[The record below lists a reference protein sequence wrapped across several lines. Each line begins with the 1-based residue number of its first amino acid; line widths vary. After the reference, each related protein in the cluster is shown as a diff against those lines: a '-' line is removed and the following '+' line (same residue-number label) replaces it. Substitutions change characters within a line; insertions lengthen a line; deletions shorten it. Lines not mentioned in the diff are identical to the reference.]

1 MELKNLN
8 IKFMFNIMRYTVLI
22 FITLLLNSSV
32 YSAETKSS
40 SSEFLS
46 DGRQDDTFLE
56 VTNSNYKKGHN
67 SLKQAK
73 KYFKKGK
80 TSKAIIRFND
90 AIKFFTLSNKE
101 TPNEPIIL
109 NYLGYSLK
117 KTGDFIMAEIYYDQ
131 GLVIDP
137 QHININKN
145 LGELYFE
152 TNRINEAKERLKIL
166 KNCLCEEYE
175 ELKSLIK

>member
-1 MELKNLN
+1 MFD
-8 IKFMFNIMRYTVLI
+8 IKRYVIII
-22 FITLLLNSSV
+22 FVTLLLNNLV
-32 YSAETKSS
+32 YSADTKSS
-40 SSEFLS
+40 SNGPKSS
-46 DGRQDDTFLE
+46 GGQDHSFLE
-56 VTNSNYKKGHN
+56 VTNSNFKKGYKA
-67 SLKQAK
+67 LKQAK
-73 KYFKKGK
+73 IYKKKGK
-80 TSKAIIRFND
+80 TDKALKRFND
-90 AIKFFTLSNKE
+90 ASKFFTLSNIE
-101 TPNEPIIL
+101 NPNEPDIL

>member
-8 IKFMFNIMRYTVLI
+8 IKFIFNIMRYTALVV
-22 FITLLLNSSV
+22 ITLLLSSSV

-40 SSEFLS
+40 SSGPLS
-46 DGRQDDTFLE
+46 DGRQDDSFLR
-56 VTNSNYKKGHN
+56 VTNSNYKKGHDA
-67 SLKQAK
+67 LKQAK
-73 KYFKKGK
+73 KYYKKGK
-80 TSKAIIRFND
+80 TNKAIIRFND

-117 KTGDFIMAEIYYDQ
+117 ETGDFIMAEIYYEQ

-137 QHININKN
+137 QHISINKN
-145 LGELYFE
+145 LGKLYFE
-152 TNRINEAKERLKIL
+152 TNRINEAKERLKII